1 MAAFSRLKVG
11 QTLYTV
17 TRQGMGNTTMT
28 RKAVHPVTIKEI
40 DPVKRRVFAVWNYFN
55 APQWYSERQ
64 VLRWKVNKP
73 KADPL

>member
-17 TRQGMGNTTMT
+17 TRQGMGNTTLT
-28 RKAVHPVTIKEI
+28 RRAVHPVTVREI
-40 DPVKRRVFAVWNYFN
+40 DAVKRRVFASWNYNPPEWF
-55 APQWYSERQ
+55 SERR
-64 VLRWKVNKP
+64 VARWKVNKP

>member
-1 MAAFSRLKVG
+1 MAALSRIKVG

-28 RKAVHPVTIKEI
+28 RLAVHSVTVKEI
-40 DPVKRRVFAVWNYFN
+40 NLEKRRVFASWNYN
-55 APQWYSERQ
+55 APQWFTERQ
-64 VLRWKVNKP
+64 VARWKVNKP